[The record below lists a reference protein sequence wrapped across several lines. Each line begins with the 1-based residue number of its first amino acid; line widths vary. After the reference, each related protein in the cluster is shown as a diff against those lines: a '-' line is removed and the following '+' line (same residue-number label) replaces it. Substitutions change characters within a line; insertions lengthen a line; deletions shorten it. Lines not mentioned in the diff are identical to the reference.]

1 MSTMKSEEAIITA
14 TIDYERW
21 VKKHVAVADADLQRK
36 HEEMATSPFAFLR
49 ATFYRWASLWSEVCP
64 GLAKTPKVL
73 AVGDLHVENF
83 GTWRDGEGRLVWGV
97 NDFDEVAR
105 MPYTVDLTRLTTSA
119 ILAKRE
125 NGLAIDFNDAA
136 TAVLEGYTEFLQE
149 GGNPFILEESHPNLR
164 CMALGAE
171 RDPTRFWKKLLGLP
185 RVSPPKAIRRLLKQ
199 SLPRGAQDISFSHR
213 IAGVGSLGRPRYLA
227 TALCDGGLA
236 AREAK
241 AWLPSA
247 WGWAAGRQ
255 KDHAYSNRLLNRAVR
270 QLDPYYVLEKGWI
283 VRRIGPHCERI
294 ELAQFPQL
302 RDERLILK
310 DMGRETANLHLATR
324 HQRIEILRDL
334 TERKADWLVN
344 AAHAMSKATEQDW
357 EAFRSSRLASRS

>member
-1 MSTMKSEEAIITA
+1 MAKSEEPIVTA

-21 VKKHVAVADADLQRK
+21 VKKHVAVYDADLQKK
-36 HEEMATSPFAFLR
+36 HEEMATSLFAFLR

-64 GLAKTPKVL
+64 GLAKTPRVL

-83 GTWRDGEGRLVWGV
+83 GTWRDVEGRLVWGV

-125 NGLAIDFNDAA
+125 NGLAIDPSDAA

-164 CMALGAE
+164 SMALGAE
-171 RDPTRFWKKLLGLP
+171 RDPTRFWNKFRELP

-199 SLPRGAQDISFSHR
+199 SLPRGAQDIAFSHR

-227 TALCDGGLA
+227 TALCSGGLA

-241 AWLPSA
+241 ASLPSA
-247 WGWAAGRQ
+247 WSWAVGRPR
-255 KDHAYSNRLLNRAVR
+255 DHAYSNRLLNRSVR
-270 QLDPYYVLEKGWI
+270 QPDPYYALEKGWI
-283 VRRIGPHCERI
+283 IRRIGPHCERI
-294 ELAQFPQL
+294 ELSQFPQR

-310 DMGRETANLHLATR
+310 DMGRETANLHLATPD
-324 HQRIEILRDL
+324 QRIKILRDL

-357 EAFRSSRLASRS
+357 EAFRSSRLAPRL

>member
-1 MSTMKSEEAIITA
+1 M
-14 TIDYERW
+14 
-21 VKKHVAVADADLQRK
+21 
-36 HEEMATSPFAFLR
+36 
-49 ATFYRWASLWSEVCP
+49 
-64 GLAKTPKVL
+64 
-73 AVGDLHVENF
+73 
-83 GTWRDGEGRLVWGV
+83 VWGV
-97 NDFDEVAR
+97 NDFDGVSPI
-105 MPYTVDLTRLTTSA
+105 PYSVNLTRLTTSRSSQNA
-119 ILAKRE
+119 RTGWPLTLTTQRRPF
-125 NGLAIDFNDAA
+125 LRD
-136 TAVLEGYTEFLQE
+136 TELLQE
-149 GGNPFILEESHPNLR
+149 DGNPFILEESHPNLR
-164 CMALGAE
+164 CMALGADP
-171 RDPTRFWKKLLGLP
+171 DPTRFSNKLLGLP
-185 RVSPPKAIRRLLKQ
+185 QVSPPKAIRRLLKQ

-270 QLDPYYVLEKGWI
+270 QLDPYYALEKGWI

-302 RDERLILK
+302 RDERRILK

-357 EAFRSSRLASRS
+357 EAFRSSRLASRT